1 MATTTTGGGRQRG
14 GRTRG
19 RTGGAEKTTGS
30 AQQRGDGPT
39 VHLPFVTAQFHAPN
53 LRMPDQKD
61 LSSAADAVRERLPS
75 RDQAL
80 FYGALAAGAAFSLI
94 EWPVALAIGAGNALV
109 QRHLHEQQGGG
120 SA

>member
-14 GRTRG
+14 GRTRS
-19 RTGGAEKTTGS
+19 RTGGAEKTTS
-30 AQQRGDGPT
+30 TQQRGDGPT
-39 VHLPFVTAQFHAPN
+39 VHLPFVTAQFHAPH

-61 LSSAADAVRERLPS
+61 LTSAADAVRERLPS

-109 QRHLHEQQGGG
+109 QRHLHEQQHSGP
-120 SA
+120 A